1 MAVTITET
9 PWAPFV
15 PAPDDPWDL
24 RKVAHL
30 HRRAGFGA
38 TWDELHDDL
47 KHGPA
52 AAVARLL
59 DPPAV
64 SSGERELLDSLR
76 EGALRSA
83 DVQRLK
89 AYWLYRMRF
98 GTDPLREKLTLFWHD
113 HFATSITKVDSVHAM
128 AQQVETLRE
137 HALGPFATLLGALIA
152 DPAMLVW
159 LDGGT
164 SKKASPNENFA
175 RELLEL
181 FTLGTGHYTEADI
194 RAAARA
200 FTGWTSAGGRRTAD
214 DAHPQFVFESDAH
227 DDGPKTFLGQTGTW
241 KAEDVVQIILERP
254 DAARHLA
261 RKLYHAFVAEDAEP
275 GPELIEPLA
284 EALRTSG
291 YSIRHV
297 MEIILGSRHFY
308 SESAYRR
315 RVKSPIEFS
324 LGLVRA
330 LEVPRTGLN
339 LLALA
344 AACDRQGQKLFAPP
358 SVKGWDGGTSWLNSA
373 TMLER
378 LNWATDAVW
387 GNPEYG
393 VAPYDAVAW
402 ARTHNVTLGDAA
414 GAFVNLV
421 LQGDLDPEAEALVQS
436 AGHAGRLEGL
446 RKALQRLLHCPEFQ
460 LA

>member
-1 MAVTITET
+1 MPITITEG
-9 PWAPFV
+9 PWAPFE
-15 PAPDDPWDL
+15 PSPDDPWDL

-38 TWDELHDDL
+38 CWDELHGDREQ
-47 KHGPA
+47 GVA
-52 AAVARLL
+52 AAVAWLL
-59 DPPAV
+59 DPPVA
-64 SSGERELLDSLR
+64 SSGEREILDSLR

-98 GTDPLREKLTLFWHD
+98 GPEPLREKLTLFWHG

-137 HALGPFATLLGALIA
+137 HALGPFATLLGAMVA
-152 DPAMLVW
+152 DPAMIVW

-175 RELLEL
+175 REFLEL

-200 FTGWTSAGGRRTAD
+200 FTGWVSVGGLRTPD
-214 DAHPQFVFESDAH
+214 DANPQFVFETDAH
-227 DDGPKTFLGQTGTW
+227 DDGPKTFLGQAGSW
-241 KAEDVVQIILERP
+241 KAEDVVRIVLGRP
-254 DAARHLA
+254 ETARHLA
-261 RKLYHAFVAEDAEP
+261 RKLYHAFVAEESEA

-297 MEIILGSRHFY
+297 MEVILRSRHFY

-315 RVKSPIEFS
+315 RVKSPVEFS
-324 LGLVRA
+324 LGLVRS
-330 LEVPRTGLN
+330 LEVPRSGLN

-344 AACDRQGQKLFAPP
+344 AACDRQGHKLFAPP

-378 LNWATDAVW
+378 LNWAADVVW

-402 ARTHNVTLGDAA
+402 ARTHAVAPGSAA
-414 GAFVNLV
+414 GAFVNLL
-421 LQGDLDPEAEALVQS
+421 LQGDLDPEAEALVRS
-436 AGHAGRLEGL
+436 AGHADQRE
-446 RKALQRLLHCPEFQ
+446 ALQRLLHCPEFQ